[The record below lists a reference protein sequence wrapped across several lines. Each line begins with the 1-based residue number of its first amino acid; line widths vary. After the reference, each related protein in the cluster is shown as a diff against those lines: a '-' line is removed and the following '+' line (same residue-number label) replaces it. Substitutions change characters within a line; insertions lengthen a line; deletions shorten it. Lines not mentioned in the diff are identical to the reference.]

1 MLTWDGI
8 IGNARLKTM
17 SCSDKVMRWNVLGL
31 QGALLNQLIEPI
43 YLSSISLGGLYH
55 RQHFPRAMFERIESI
70 SFNLGSS
77 FKLNKP
83 MMSPCG
89 TEEPRRAKNTPPF
102 SINWCIID
110 ETLEKIDTVTGKQTN
125 KKSSRLCKRELFQLY
140 LVCQSLLTIFN
151 IEIRE
156 PLSSWALWLI
166 NPTRQRSKR

>member
-1 MLTWDGI
+1 
-8 IGNARLKTM
+8 M

-55 RQHFPRAMFERIESI
+55 RQHFPRAMFERIENI
-70 SFNLGSS
+70 GTDYASS
-77 FKLNKP
+77 FRLNKP

-110 ETLEKIDTVTGKQTN
+110 EKLEKIDTVTGKQMTREP
-125 KKSSRLCKRELFQLY
+125 SRLCKRELFQLY
-140 LVCQSLLTIFN
+140 LVIIFLLLLYF
-151 IEIRE
+151 
-156 PLSSWALWLI
+156 
-166 NPTRQRSKR
+166 

>member
-55 RQHFPRAMFERIESI
+55 RQHFPRAMFERIDDI
-70 SFNLGSS
+70 GLDLGSS
-77 FKLNKP
+77 FKINKP

-125 KKSSRLCKRELFQLY
+125 KMSSRLCKRELFQLY
-140 LVCQSLLTIFN
+140 LVCKSFFT
-151 IEIRE
+151 
-156 PLSSWALWLI
+156 
-166 NPTRQRSKR
+166 